1 MSGKKPAFNI
11 VCAPYFHIFRHCR
24 ICKHID
30 IFNFII
36 FFIFHSK
43 KNNGLQKH
51 RSTAIIHH
59 NSAKDYI
66 CMEHRQI
73 NENYRVIAEKLIAQE
88 PALAYIKDSR
98 VKITYLESDST
109 KKDGRERLVLGEC
122 EKVAAKNRWA
132 IPSDF
137 TITLFRNN
145 LVGLSEEQI
154 KTVMFHELLHV
165 GIEPGA
171 DGEETYSV
179 RKHDLEDF
187 KEIIDRYGTDWASV
201 ARKAE

>member
-1 MSGKKPAFNI
+1 
-11 VCAPYFHIFRHCR
+11 
-24 ICKHID
+24 
-30 IFNFII
+30 
-36 FFIFHSK
+36 
-43 KNNGLQKH
+43 
-51 RSTAIIHH
+51 
-59 NSAKDYI
+59 
-66 CMEHRQI
+66 MEHRQI
-73 NENYRVIAEKLIAQE
+73 NENYRAMAEKLIAQE
-88 PALAYIKDSR
+88 QALAYIKDSR

-132 IPSDF
+132 ITSDF

-154 KTVMFHELLHV
+154 KTVIFHELLHV

-187 KEIIDRYGTDWASV
+187 KEIIDRYGTDWASA